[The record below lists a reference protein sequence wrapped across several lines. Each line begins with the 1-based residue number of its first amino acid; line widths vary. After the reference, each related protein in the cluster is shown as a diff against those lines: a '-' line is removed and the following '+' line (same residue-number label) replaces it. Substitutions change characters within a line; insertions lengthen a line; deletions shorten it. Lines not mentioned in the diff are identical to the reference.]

1 MIHMSRKKREI
12 PVSIATAIATKGG
25 RMTNARKDI
34 ILYLQQSKTP
44 QSIQEIVLS
53 VHADEA
59 SVYRTIALLK
69 SFSLVEEIILSQG
82 QRKYSLAHEHHH
94 HIVCSECGFVV
105 HVPCRDS
112 VVHTKL
118 KDPRFTTITDHSIT
132 YYGTCTTCV
141 R

>member
-1 MIHMSRKKREI
+1 MSTKKKEI
-12 PVSIATAIATKGG
+12 PPYIGEIIARKGG
-25 RMTNARKDI
+25 RMTSARKDI
-34 ILYLQQSKTP
+34 ILYLLQSKTP
-44 QSIQEIVLS
+44 QSIQEVVQS
-53 VHADEA
+53 VHADEV

-69 SFSLVEEIILSQG
+69 SCGLLEEIIFPHG
-82 QRKYSLAHEHHH
+82 ARKYALSHEHHH

-105 HVPCRDS
+105 HIPCIDS

-118 KDPRFTTITDHSIT
+118 QNPRFTSITDHSVT